1 MSGISLVDMSLP
13 HGVGVGMNPKYA
25 EFWKGEVLPKANNQR
40 TVQRKIIMQWVCLL
54 VEVEGE

>member
-1 MSGISLVDMSLP
+1 
-13 HGVGVGMNPKYA
+13 MNPKYA